1 MRGSALP
8 REASSAWEAAGLTAA
23 SLSGLP
29 GIQGVLLFGSVAR
42 RRSDP
47 DSDIDMLVVGTIP
60 GVTTRALLAA
70 LPANLRRW
78 RLALQYYTTGRLAEL
93 FAAGPAFTDH
103 LRREGVVLYERDG
116 CLRELLGSPVRRA
129 MSIDDEIALQLSRLG
144 PLEAWPQ
151 YNGNFLFCLAQLS
164 AIARAVVI
172 LVLARSDAVEFD
184 HRTIFSAYRARYPE
198 RGADL
203 DTVSGLAPFARLVAN
218 RGGELPFSYWDAED
232 HARAAVAAIRRL
244 ALP

>member
-1 MRGSALP
+1 VRGSAPP
-8 REASSAWEAAGLTAA
+8 REAKSAWEAAELTAA

-60 GVTTRALLAA
+60 GVTTRALLAT

-78 RLALQYYTTGRLAEL
+78 RLAVQYYTTGRLAEL

-116 CLRELLGSPVRRA
+116 CLSELLGSPVRRA
-129 MSIDDEIALQLSRLG
+129 MSIDDEIALQLSRLR

-151 YNGNFLFCLAQLS
+151 YNGNFLACLAQLS

-172 LVLARSDAVEFD
+172 LVLARSDAAEFD
-184 HRTIFSAYRARYPE
+184 HRTIYGAYRARYPE

-203 DTVSGLAPFARLVAN
+203 DTVAGLAPFARLMAG
-218 RGGELPFSYWDAED
+218 RGGELPFSYWDTED

-244 ALP
+244 AAP